1 MNTSTQAV
9 KQSKLDKFDSMF
21 EGEDDDLPF

>member
-1 MNTSTQAV
+1 MNTSTQVV

-21 EGEDDDLPF
+21 VGDDDDLPL